1 MHDDLIERRL
11 RDALRS
17 EGDGLDFT
25 ITPAELERRLA
36 LRRRRHAVRPAGLLL
51 AAAVGIGL
59 VGVAGLVGGWFERH
73 PDATPGP
80 SKLAVV
86 GPSPSAEAVDLPPAS
101 APAPAPTDLPTIED
115 LIHAGPVG
123 DIVLAQANG
132 EESVVPTVDV
142 AVAHPSSVE
151 LGPVAGGPYRM
162 EFGCLGR
169 DGSAAFA
176 ATDLVPVGAASGD
189 PTNPVACD
197 GRMTST
203 MISADGPS
211 VLRLALPGSAR
222 WRLVVRALNG
232 GPAAPPSTATG
243 LVAPPGAEVLIDTS
257 SGVAHAKPDASQGSD
272 PIGPPI
278 DLGQIKFRDRYQ
290 FRASCAGSPAIA
302 YLIGSLG
309 PNGES
314 LPDTTTLVP
323 CDGAIHEMTWRPGN
337 RPGPEV
343 YVTAGPGTA
352 WRLLLTADPAPI
364 TTAPD
369 EGTWSEVISSG
380 PRFVADDL
388 DEAIVGRLTGKN
400 TLARVVVS
408 CQGGTSVDVSVSR
421 GDQTGSLQT
430 FTAPCG
436 DQATTTVG
444 EAFVPDENGGF
455 TVEVAPHG
463 RMWTAVT
470 VQQAPPSAAP

>member
-11 RDALRS
+11 RDALRTD
-17 EGDGLDFT
+17 GDRLALT
-25 ITPAELERRLA
+25 ITPAELERRLS
-36 LRRRRHAVRPAGLLL
+36 LRRRRPAFRPTGLLL

-86 GPSPSAEAVDLPPAS
+86 GPSPSAVAVDLPPAS
-101 APAPAPTDLPTIED
+101 APAPTDLPTIED
-115 LIHAGPVG
+115 LIQAGPVG

-132 EESVVPTVDV
+132 EESVIPTVDL

-203 MISADGPS
+203 TISADGPS

-222 WRLVVRALNG
+222 WRLVVRSMNTGA
-232 GPAAPPSTATG
+232 AAPPSTATE
-243 LVAPPGAEVLIDTS
+243 LVAPPGTDVLIDTS
-257 SGVAHAKPDASQGSD
+257 SGVAHPKPGASQDRGAL
-272 PIGPPI
+272 GAPI
-278 DLGQIKFRDRYQ
+278 DLGQIKFRDQYQ
-290 FRASCAGSPAIA
+290 FRASCAGSAAIA
-302 YLIGSLG
+302 YHTGVSD
-309 PNGES
+309 PKS
-314 LPDTTTLVP
+314 PFVPDSTTLVP
-323 CDGAIHEMTWRPGN
+323 CDGEVHDMIWRPGD
-337 RPGPEV
+337 RPGPDV
-343 YVTAGPGTA
+343 FVTAPEGTE
-352 WRLLLTADPAPI
+352 WRLQLTADPAPI

-369 EGTWSEVISSG
+369 EGHWSEVISSG

-400 TLARVVVS
+400 ALARVVVS
-408 CQGGTSVDVSVSR
+408 CQGGTSVDVSVRR

-436 DQATTTVG
+436 DQAATTVG

-455 TVEVAPHG
+455 TVEVVPHG